1 MTARRTRV
9 VNIDVWWNF
18 GFFRKMSITFH
29 TGSRAQSKRPC
40 IEVDTG
46 NSALTN
52 DPINDFA
59 HMLRLKHNATEDVEE
74 YNREL
79 LETLMRKGQIPKSNI
94 IWRGEKVAKIY
105 GFKVNKENGKIEY
118 DTPSKGSPKKVTKAY
133 ATSIPEVD
141 LSMLKDAI
149 IRSKQMAI

>member
-1 MTARRTRV
+1 MTARRTKI
-9 VNIDVWWNF
+9 VNIHSRWNF
-18 GFFRKMSITFH
+18 GFFRRMSITFH

-46 NSALTN
+46 DSNLTN

-59 HMLRLKHNATEDVEE
+59 HMLRLKHNAAEDVEE

-105 GFKVNKENGKIEY
+105 GFKINKENGKIEY
-118 DTPSKGSPKKVTKAY
+118 DTPSKGSPKRVVKAY

-149 IRSKQMAI
+149 VRSKQMAI